1 MIIFSSFY
9 AEINSFLAGTL
20 FSCHRQGMGMA
31 SGLRRE
37 GDTLNVLTFFGPS
50 LLLILPI
57 LLDLFTFIICLH
69 LDCSF
74 LNLYTLEFSTL
85 QEAWMPGLFLRFFCD
100 FYPPWACRNFFF
112 FFFLVSSIL
121 IGSQA
126 QWDIS
131 DFLCLNTLRY
141 HICSYCF
148 QLLVCLVLLYKATSF

>member
-57 LLDLFTFIICLH
+57 LLDLFTSIICLH

-112 FFFLVSSIL
+112 FFFS
-121 IGSQA
+121 
-126 QWDIS
+126 
-131 DFLCLNTLRY
+131 
-141 HICSYCF
+141 
-148 QLLVCLVLLYKATSF
+148 LLYTHRKSSTVGHLRFSLFKHTAISYMFLLFSIVSLSSAAL